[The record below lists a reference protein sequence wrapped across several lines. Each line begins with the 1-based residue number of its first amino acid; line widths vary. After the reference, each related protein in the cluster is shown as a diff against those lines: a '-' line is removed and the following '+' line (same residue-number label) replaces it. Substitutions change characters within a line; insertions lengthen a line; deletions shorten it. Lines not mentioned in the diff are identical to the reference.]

1 MIVFLFSLVW
11 RRSRV
16 VCSWAG
22 VRALCVVFIVV
33 VVFAVGERV
42 VRAEASVQWPEASAL
57 GTAAQN
63 FRLQSLPASDGVDG
77 QSLYWKAY
85 LGFVPLGVMR
95 LTYVIDVDADGDGR
109 YSALLEAQVG
119 TVNWGGYVRTEGAV
133 LGGVLVPYSLYSTG
147 RYLSREPKE
156 TFLFF
161 DDAGPTEWRLPHRDI
176 DQSRVDLEDF
186 DTVRSTRDFLT
197 AIVHSLAEARRT
209 GSCLDRSYLIFDG
222 RKRFI
227 YTALAAEPERAR
239 ARKDSLYEDKV
250 SASIC
255 VYRSMWR
262 SGLASDS
269 MNEVDKIN
277 TPRFYFERI
286 VDSEGSF
293 VPIYGRDR
301 LIKFYLT
308 EYLHGASAR
317 DYLSDFDRRH
327 H

>member
-1 MIVFLFSLVW
+1 MWF
-11 RRSRV
+11 
-16 VCSWAG
+16 WAC
-22 VRALCVVFIVV
+22 VRTLCVIFVV
-33 VVFAVGERV
+33 VLVFVVDERS
-42 VRAEASVQWPEASAL
+42 VRAEASPQWPEASAL
-57 GTAAQN
+57 GAMAQN
-63 FRLQSLPASDGVDG
+63 FRLQSLPASDGVDA

-95 LTYVIDVDADGDGR
+95 LTYVIEVDADGDGR

-119 TVNWGGYVRTEGAV
+119 TVNWGGYVRTEGV
-133 LGGVLVPYSLYSTG
+133 VEGGVLVPYSLYSTG

-161 DDAGPTEWRLPHRDI
+161 DDDGPTEWRLPHRDI
-176 DQSRVDLEDF
+176 DQSRADLEDF

-197 AIVHSLAEARRT
+197 AIVHSLAEARRA
-209 GSCLDRSYLIFDG
+209 GSCLDRNYLIFDG

-227 YTALAAEPERAR
+227 YTALAEESDRAR
-239 ARKDSLYEDKV
+239 ARKDSLYEDKI
-250 SASIC
+250 SAPVC
-255 VYRSMWR
+255 VYQSIWR

-269 MNEVDKIN
+269 MNEVETIN

-286 VDSEGSF
+286 AGSEGSF

-308 EYLHGASAR
+308 EYLHGESAR
-317 DYLSDFDRRH
+317 DYLSDFDRRRY
-327 H
+327 